1 MSVVGSD
8 STGTRLGVQMESRAR
23 FANKTVIVTGGNA
36 GIGLAAARAFAREQ
50 ANVLIAARRRAEGE
64 AAAAEI
70 QRDGGV
76 AAFVETDVTD
86 GDSVRRMVAACVA
99 RFGGID
105 IAFNNAG
112 ITGEISAAVP
122 DADEAMFDRVMSVNV
137 KGTWLCMKHEIPE
150 MLRRGGGVIVNCGST
165 AAIRGGAGRAGA
177 YYASKHAIMGLTKQ
191 AAMEGAT
198 RNIRV
203 NAVLPGMTMTELI
216 EKGFAGD
223 QEKARLL
230 FSRIPMARAG
240 QPEEIASAVLWLA
253 SDESSYATGIG
264 LPVDGG
270 VTI

>member
-1 MSVVGSD
+1 MAP
-8 STGTRLGVQMESRAR
+8 RAR
-23 FANKTVIVTGGNA
+23 FTDKTVIVTGGNA
-36 GIGLAAARAFAREQ
+36 GIGLAAAKAFARER
-50 ANVLIAARRRAEGE
+50 ANVVIAARRRAEGE
-64 AAAAEI
+64 GAAAEI

-76 AAFVETDVTD
+76 AAFVETDVTS
-86 GDSVRRMVAACVA
+86 GDSVRRMVGECVA
-99 RFGGID
+99 RFGGLD

-112 ITGEISAAVP
+112 ITGEVSATVP
-122 DADEAMFDRVMSVNV
+122 DADEATFDRVMAVNV
-137 KGTWLCMKHEIPE
+137 KGTWLCMKYEIAE
-150 MLRRGGGVIVNCGST
+150 MLKRGGGVIVNCGST

-203 NAVLPGMTMTELI
+203 NAVLPGMTLTELI

-223 QEKARLL
+223 PEKQLLL
-230 FSRIPMARAG
+230 FSRIPLARAA

>member
-1 MSVVGSD
+1 MVG
-8 STGTRLGVQMESRAR
+8 E
-23 FANKTVIVTGGNA
+23 
-36 GIGLAAARAFAREQ
+36 
-50 ANVLIAARRRAEGE
+50 
-64 AAAAEI
+64 
-70 QRDGGV
+70 
-76 AAFVETDVTD
+76 
-86 GDSVRRMVAACVA
+86 CVA
-99 RFGGID
+99 RFGGLD

-112 ITGEISAAVP
+112 ITGEVSATVP
-122 DADEAMFDRVMSVNV
+122 DADEATFDRVMAVNV
-137 KGTWLCMKHEIPE
+137 KGTWLCMKYEIAE
-150 MLRRGGGVIVNCGST
+150 MLKRGGGVIVNCGST

-203 NAVLPGMTMTELI
+203 NAVLPGMTLTELI

-223 QEKARLL
+223 PEKQLLL
-230 FSRIPMARAG
+230 FSRIPLARAA

>member
-1 MSVVGSD
+1 MN
-8 STGTRLGVQMESRAR
+8 EPARAR
-23 FANKTVIVTGGNA
+23 FRGKVVIVTGGNA
-36 GIGLAAARAFAREQ
+36 GIGLAAAKAFARER
-50 ANVLIAARRRAEGE
+50 AKRVDRGASPGGRRGRSE
-64 AAAAEI
+64 
-70 QRDGGV
+70 QRSSATV
-76 AAFVETDVTD
+76 ASRRFVETDVTNA
-86 GDSVRRMVAACVA
+86 DSVRRMVRECVA
-99 RFGGID
+99 TFGGID

-122 DADEAMFDRVMSVNV
+122 DADEAMFDRVMAVNV

-203 NAVLPGMTMTELI
+203 NAVLPGMTLTELI

-230 FSRIPMARAG
+230 FSRIPMARAA

-253 SDESSYATGIG
+253 SDEASYVTGIG
-264 LPVDGG
+264 VPVDGG

>member
-1 MSVVGSD
+1 M
-8 STGTRLGVQMESRAR
+8 TPPEAQMESRAR
-23 FANKTVIVTGGNA
+23 FADKTVIVTGGNA
-36 GIGLAAARAFAREQ
+36 GIGLAAAKAFARER
-50 ANVLIAARRRAEGE
+50 ARVLIAARRRAEGE
-64 AAAAEI
+64 AAATEI
-70 QRDGGV
+70 QRAGGI
-76 AAFVETDVTD
+76 AAFVETDVTN
-86 GDSVRRMVAACVA
+86 GDSVRHMVAQCVA
-99 RFGGID
+99 TFGGVD

-137 KGTWLCMKHEIPE
+137 KGTWLCMKYEIPE

-177 YYASKHAIMGLTKQ
+177 YYASKHAIMGLTRQ

>member
-1 MSVVGSD
+1 
-8 STGTRLGVQMESRAR
+8 MEPRAR

-36 GIGLAAARAFAREQ
+36 GIGLAAAQAFARER
-50 ANVLIAARRRAEGE
+50 ANVVIAARRRAEGG
-64 AAAAEI
+64 AAAATI

-76 AAFVETDVTD
+76 AVFVETDVTN
-86 GDSVRRMVAACVA
+86 GASVERMVRECVA
-99 RFGGID
+99 TFGGLD

-112 ITGEISAAVP
+112 ITGQVSASVP
-122 DADEAMFDRVMSVNV
+122 DADEATFDKVMAINV
-137 KGTWLCMKHEIPE
+137 KGTWLCMKYEIPE
-150 MLRRGGGVIVNCGST
+150 MQKRGGGVIVNCGST

-203 NAVLPGMTMTELI
+203 NAVLPGMTLTELI
-216 EKGFAGD
+216 EKGFAD
-223 QEKARLL
+223 DREKQQLL
-230 FSRIPMARAG
+230 FSRIPMARAAR
-240 QPEEIASAVLWLA
+240 PDEIASAVLWLA